1 VVGVGVVVGVAI
13 GVVVGVGVGRVTDAR
28 RLASVLTLAA
38 LACLLAV
45 SLWPEP
51 VCRACGV
58 EVLRERASMEGP
70 R

>member
-1 VVGVGVVVGVAI
+1 M
-13 GVVVGVGVGRVTDAR
+13 TDAR
-28 RLASVLTLAA
+28 RLARLLTLAA

-51 VCRACGV
+51 VCRACGSDI
-58 EVLRERASMEGP
+58 LRTHATNGGR

>member
-1 VVGVGVVVGVAI
+1 MNDSVYL
-13 GVVVGVGVGRVTDAR
+13 T
-28 RLASVLTLAA
+28 RLLTTLA

-51 VCRACGV
+51 GCRACGA
-58 EVLRERASMEGP
+58 EVLRERIETKVG

>member
-1 VVGVGVVVGVAI
+1 MTAS
-13 GVVVGVGVGRVTDAR
+13 RLLAR
-28 RLASVLTLAA
+28 LLTLAA

-51 VCRACGV
+51 VCRACGS
-58 EVLRERASMEGP
+58 EVLRDAVLLRA

>member
-1 VVGVGVVVGVAI
+1 M
-13 GVVVGVGVGRVTDAR
+13 TSAR
-28 RLASVLTLAA
+28 LLARLLTLAA

-51 VCRACGV
+51 VCRACGA
-58 EVLRERASMEGP
+58 EVLRERIETKVG

>member
-1 VVGVGVVVGVAI
+1 M
-13 GVVVGVGVGRVTDAR
+13 TDTR
-28 RLASVLTLAA
+28 RLARLLTLAA

-51 VCRACGV
+51 VCRACGA
-58 EVLRERASMEGP
+58 EVLRERHSVGIE

>member
-1 VVGVGVVVGVAI
+1 MSS
-13 GVVVGVGVGRVTDAR
+13 AR
-28 RLASVLTLAA
+28 CLARLLPLAA

-51 VCRACGV
+51 VCRACGA
-58 EVLRERASMEGP
+58 EILRDSVLLRA

>member
-1 VVGVGVVVGVAI
+1 MALLDVSAGEGI
-13 GVVVGVGVGRVTDAR
+13 MITDAR
-28 RLASVLTLAA
+28 FLARLLTLAA

-51 VCRACGV
+51 VCRACGS
-58 EVLRERASMEGP
+58 EILRDHFTNGGR

>member
-1 VVGVGVVVGVAI
+1 M
-13 GVVVGVGVGRVTDAR
+13 TSAR
-28 RLASVLTLAA
+28 CLARWLTLAA

-51 VCRACGV
+51 VCRACGA
-58 EVLRERASMEGP
+58 EVLRGRLFSLCADC

>member
-1 VVGVGVVVGVAI
+1 MSAMPESSRTRIAAATEDNVVKTPNATI
-13 GVVVGVGVGRVTDAR
+13 LAR
-28 RLASVLTLAA
+28 CLLFAA

-51 VCRACGV
+51 VCRACGA
-58 EVLRERASMEGP
+58 EVLRERILTGG